1 MMKSDHVCVLRDLE
15 KFQTV
20 TDILKEQG
28 LSCEYQVLETG
39 IIDANRFISRMLRI
53 PLASEV
59 FYLKKIR
66 TVEGVP
72 KSIEKTY
79 TLYEKVKG
87 IRQSDL
93 ETHSFYEVIQDRFG
107 YAIRKSEEEILI
119 VTASAEEQKLLEC
132 QEQEL
137 LMNRGTTYLEGTEP
151 FEYFEIITVSDFY
164 RFRSVTETNG
174 V

>member
-1 MMKSDHVCVLRDLE
+1 MKSDHVCVLRDLE

-28 LSCEYQVLETG
+28 LSCGYRILETG
-39 IIDANRFISRMLRI
+39 ILEANRFISRMLRI

-79 TLYEKVKG
+79 ILHEKVKG
-87 IRQSDL
+87 IRQADL
-93 ETHSFYEVIQDRFG
+93 EEHSFYEVIRERFG
-107 YAIRKSEEEILI
+107 YMTGKSEEEILI
-119 VTASAEEQKLLEC
+119 VTASAEEQALLAC

-137 LMNRGTTYLEGTEP
+137 LMIRGTTYLEGTEP

-174 V
+174 I

>member
-15 KFQTV
+15 KFQSV

-28 LSCEYQVLETG
+28 LSCGYQILEM
-39 IIDANRFISRMLRI
+39 ISIEANRFISRMLSI

-59 FYLKKIR
+59 LYLKKIR
-66 TVEGVP
+66 TVEGIP

-79 TLYEKVKG
+79 ILYDKVRG
-87 IRQSDL
+87 IRQADL
-93 ETHSFYEVIQDRFG
+93 EDDSFYEVIRDRFG
-107 YAIRKSEEEILI
+107 YVTKKSEEEILI
-119 VTASAEEQKLLEC
+119 VTASAEEQALLQC

-137 LMNRGTTYLEGTEP
+137 LMIRGTTYMEGTEP
-151 FEYFEIITVSDFY
+151 FEYFETIAVSDFY
-164 RFRSVTETNG
+164 KFRSVTENNG